1 MQHFNFNF
9 VIGSNMNRNLRQM
22 ESEKLI
28 EACKKGDSKA
38 QLEVYKNYYKAMY
51 NVALR
56 IINDTAEAEDVMQES
71 FLSAFQKLET
81 FKGEVTFGAWL
92 KKIVVNRSLDVIKT
106 RKALISLESVA
117 ELPDD
122 RGSES
127 YLEYKDLNIELVKQ
141 AIQTLP
147 DGYRVVLS
155 LYLIEGYDHDEISEI
170 LGITNATSRTQYHRA
185 RKQLVKKLNEL
196 KAVS

>member
-1 MQHFNFNF
+1 
-9 VIGSNMNRNLRQM
+9 M

-38 QLEVYKNYYKAMY
+38 QLEVYKKYYKAMY
-51 NVALR
+51 NIALR

-71 FLSAFQKLET
+71 FLSAFRKIGT
-81 FKGEVTFGAWL
+81 FKGEVTYGAWL
-92 KKIVVNRSLDVIKT
+92 KKIVVNKSLDVIKT
-106 RKALISLESVA
+106 RKALISLESVP
-117 ELPDD
+117 EVSED
-122 RGSES
+122 RGGES
-127 YLEYKDLNIELVKQ
+127 YLDYRDLNIEMVKQ
-141 AIQTLP
+141 AIQALP

-185 RKQLVKKLNEL
+185 RKQLAKKLNEL

>member
-1 MQHFNFNF
+1 
-9 VIGSNMNRNLRQM
+9 MNRKLHRK
-22 ESEKLI
+22 ETSKLI

-38 QLEVYKNYYKAMY
+38 QVEIYERYYKAMY
-51 NVALR
+51 NIALR

-81 FKGEVTFGAWL
+81 FSGTVTFGAWL
-92 KKIVVNRSLDVIKT
+92 KKIVINRALDAIKG
-106 RKALISLESVA
+106 RKTLISLEHVP
-117 ELPDD
+117 ELTEESGGD
-122 RGSES
+122 S
-127 YLEYKDLNIELVKQ
+127 YLDYRELNIDMVKQ
-141 AIQTLP
+141 AMYALP

-155 LYLIEGYDHDEISEI
+155 LYLVEGYDHDEISEI

-185 RKQLVKKLNEL
+185 RKQLAKKLNEL

>member
-1 MQHFNFNF
+1 MQHFILNL
-9 VIGSNMNRNLRQM
+9 VIGSNMNRKLHRK
-22 ESEKLI
+22 ETSKLI

-38 QLEVYKNYYKAMY
+38 QVEIYKRYYKAMY
-51 NVALR
+51 NIALR

-81 FKGEVTFGAWL
+81 FSGTVAFGAWL
-92 KKIVVNRSLDVIKT
+92 KKIVINRALDAIKG
-106 RKALISLESVA
+106 RKTLISLEHVP
-117 ELPDD
+117 ELTEESGGD
-122 RGSES
+122 S
-127 YLEYKDLNIELVKQ
+127 YLDYRELNINMVKQ
-141 AIQTLP
+141 AMYALP

-155 LYLIEGYDHDEISEI
+155 LYLVEGYDHDEISEI

-185 RKQLVKKLNEL
+185 RKQLAKKLNEL

>member
-1 MQHFNFNF
+1 MQHFNSDL
-9 VIGSNMNRNLRQM
+9 VIGSSMNRNLRKM

-28 EACKKGDSKA
+28 EACKKGDSRA
-38 QLEVYKNYYKAMY
+38 QMEVYKKYYRAMY
-51 NVALR
+51 NIALR

-71 FLSAFQKLET
+71 FLSAFRKLET
-81 FKGEVTFGAWL
+81 YKGEVTFGAWL
-92 KKIVVNRSLDVIKT
+92 KKIVINRSLDVIKS
-106 RKALISLESVA
+106 RKALISLESVP
-117 ELPDD
+117 ELPDEK
-122 RGSES
+122 GGES
-127 YLEYKDLNIELVKQ
+127 YLDYRDLNIEMVKH
-141 AIQTLP
+141 AIQALP

-185 RKQLVKKLNEL
+185 RKQLAKKLNEL